1 MDAAYLK
8 ANVGSVL
15 AAGLAQAVQMQPED
29 PVAFLAQYLLA
40 ANTNKLA
47 AADAAIQREIAEKAS
62 ADKAEAARKLKFLE
76 EQKAE
81 AAKTASEGIVAA
93 LDEALGQVRCPIRCN
108 NMPNCKPNAK
118 CSCFC

>member
-15 AAGLAQAVQMQPED
+15 AAGLAQTVQMQPED

-40 ANTNKLA
+40 ANTKKLA
-47 AADAAIQREIAEKAS
+47 AAEAAIQRDRAEKAM
-62 ADKAEAARKLKFLE
+62 ADKAEAARTLKLIE

-81 AAKTASEGIVAA
+81 AVEAASEGIVVA
-93 LDEALGQVRCPIRCN
+93 LDEALGQVCCPICRN
-108 NMPNCKPNAK
+108 
-118 CSCFC
+118 